1 LIGGKDEGF
10 LAMMVFGKAKL
21 VFLSVPKTGT
31 TAWEKA
37 LGPVADIV
45 VNNPP
50 ELKHAPVFRY
60 NRFFRPMIEKFIAD
74 DMDVLAVIREPISWL
89 GSWYRYRRRPFMEG
103 RPNNT
108 YDVSFDQFIDGY
120 CQGEQPGYANV
131 GSQAKFIE
139 PAGNGTR
146 VTRLFRYEDGAGLH
160 RFLEER
166 LEQQIS
172 LTQENVSPAMPLTLS
187 AETEAKL
194 RRKCAAEF
202 ELHDGIAPG
211 GMSV

>member
-1 LIGGKDEGF
+1 
-10 LAMMVFGKAKL
+10 MMVFGKAKL

-60 NRFFRPMIEKFIAD
+60 NRFFRPMLEKFVAEDLEI
-74 DMDVLAVIREPISWL
+74 LAVIREPVSWL

-108 YDVSFDQFIDGY
+108 YDVSFEEFIESY
-120 CQGEQPGYANV
+120 CRSDQPGYANV
-131 GSQAKFIE
+131 GSQSKFVE

-146 VTRLFRYEDGAGLH
+146 VTRLFRYDDQDGL
-160 RFLEER
+160 RRYLEGR
-166 LEQQIS
+166 LDQPIT
-172 LTQENVSPAMPLTLS
+172 LTRENVSPEMPLNLS
-187 AETEAKL
+187 DRSAALL
-194 RRKCAAEF
+194 RESCAAEF
-202 ELHDGIAPG
+202 ALYESISSTPSA
-211 GMSV
+211 

>member
-1 LIGGKDEGF
+1 
-10 LAMMVFGKAKL
+10 MMVFGKAKL

-60 NRFFRPMIEKFIAD
+60 NRFFRPMLEKFVAED
-74 DMDVLAVIREPISWL
+74 LDVLAVIREPVSWL
-89 GSWYRYRRRPFMEG
+89 GSWYRYRRRPYMEG

-108 YDVSFDQFIDGY
+108 YDVSFDEFIEAY
-120 CQGEQPGYANV
+120 CRGDQPGYANV

-139 PAGNGTR
+139 PAGNGTG
-146 VTRLFRYEDGAGLH
+146 VTRLFRYEDQDGLKA
-160 RFLEER
+160 FLEDR
-166 LEQQIS
+166 LEREIA
-172 LTQENVSPAMPLTLS
+172 LTRENVSPEMGLELS
-187 AETEAKL
+187 PDIEAKL

-202 ELHDGIAPG
+202 ELYDRI
-211 GMSV
+211 

>member
-1 LIGGKDEGF
+1 ML
-10 LAMMVFGKAKL
+10 VFGKAKL

-37 LGPVADIV
+37 LGPVADMV

-60 NRFFRPMIEKFIAD
+60 NRFFRPMLEKFIAED
-74 DMDVLAVIREPISWL
+74 LDVIAVIREPVSWL

-108 YDVSFDQFIDGY
+108 YDVSFDEFVDAY
-120 CQGEQPGYANV
+120 CRGEQPGYANV
-131 GSQAKFIE
+131 GSQVKFVE
-139 PAGNGTR
+139 PSGNGTR
-146 VTRLFRYEDGAGLH
+146 ATRLFRYEEQEVLH

-166 LEQQIS
+166 LEMKIA
-172 LTQENVSPAMPLTLS
+172 LTQENVSPEMALELSPETL
-187 AETEAKL
+187 EKY

-202 ELHDGIAPG
+202 ELYASI
-211 GMSV
+211 